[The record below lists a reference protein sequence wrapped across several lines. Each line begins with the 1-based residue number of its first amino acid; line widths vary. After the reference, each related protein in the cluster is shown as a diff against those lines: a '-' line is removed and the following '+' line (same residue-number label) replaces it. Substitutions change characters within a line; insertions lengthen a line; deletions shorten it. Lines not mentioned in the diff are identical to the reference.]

1 MRKEQTLK
9 YRLKFLMSIFILITI
24 IGSLW
29 VVENIQ
35 RQKSNNLD
43 KTIIANWEDSSTATR
58 DYEILQNVFNTQKNE
73 IIKFYNSQIDKA
85 IKDKFDPAEAEINSQ
100 NFQEKFTKYVTKN
113 ADIKADI
120 LIDLIYN
127 KRLKSSF
134 SNLCNKAKNKLSRIS
149 EIYNRKLQTLKTI
162 IKTKKNVSFAS
173 LKEYDFNLKN
183 IQLNEKDF
191 TQTGTAIKIQRDKK
205 TVWWIC
211 FLVEFAV
218 IMFGFL
224 IFGLLFIM
232 D

>member
-9 YRLKFLMSIFILITI
+9 YRLKFLLSIFVLITI

-35 RQKSNNLD
+35 RQKSNSLD

>member
-9 YRLKFLMSIFILITI
+9 YRLKFLMSIFVLITI

-29 VVENIQ
+29 AVENIQ

-58 DYEILQNVFNTQKNE
+58 DYEILQNVFNTQKNT

>member
-58 DYEILQNVFNTQKNE
+58 DYEILQNAFNKQKNE

-191 TQTGTAIKIQRDKK
+191 TYTGTAIKIQRDKK